1 MAEKKKK
8 KKKMPEQDIELI
20 NINQKKKKSKQ
31 SEAQKKVKKRKEPE
45 VQKKVKKRKEPE
57 VQKKVKEKKSKKK
70 WLWRL
75 TIIIEV
81 ILLVLL
87 SVAAYAV
94 NKYTKINQT
103 TLDTSKLEMYKSNG
117 DYTNIALFG
126 LDSREGELEGGAQS
140 DCIMIASINN
150 STNEVNVVSVYR
162 DTLMKQ
168 SDDTYEKA
176 NYAYNVGGPSEA
188 IAMLNRNLDL
198 DIEKY
203 ISVNFN
209 ALADVIDAL
218 GGVDIDLTE
227 EEVFWTNGYC
237 TETSKVVGRSTTE
250 LSGAGVHTLDGIQAV
265 SYARIRYTEGDDY
278 KRTERQR
285 TVLEKVFEKTQKASF
300 STLNKIVDSVFPQV
314 STNLTIQNILGM
326 AANAT
331 SYKLGQT
338 SGFPFDVDTSENI
351 MNHEGSYVV
360 PVGMAD
366 NVSQL
371 HKFLFK
377 QNNYEPSDNVK
388 QISND
393 IIYLSGIGYDDYDES
408 LTDGS
413 GTDYGISGSDTTQY
427 DGTDTTQ
434 SDDYNDSSYDSS
446 GSVSGS
452 NLYE

>member
-1 MAEKKKK
+1 MAEKRRN
-8 KKKMPEQDIELI
+8 KKMPG
-20 NINQKKKKSKQ
+20 KKNRKRNTKNNLRKRVKQ
-31 SEAQKKVKKRKEPE
+31 SKRASG
-45 VQKKVKKRKEPE
+45 KRW
-57 VQKKVKEKKSKKK
+57 V
-70 WLWRL
+70 RRT
-75 TIIIEV
+75 TILLEV
-81 ILLVLL
+81 IVLLLL

-103 TLDTSKLEMYKSNG
+103 TLDTSKLEVYKSTG

-150 STNEVNVVSVYR
+150 TTNEINLVSVYR

-203 ISVNFN
+203 VSVNFN
-209 ALADVIDAL
+209 ALADVVDAL
-218 GGVDIDLTE
+218 GGIDIDLTE

-237 TETSKVVGRSTTE
+237 TETSKVVGRSTKE

-300 STLNKIVDSVFPQV
+300 STLNKIIDAVFPQV
-314 STNLTIQNILGM
+314 STNLTVQNILGM
-326 AANAT
+326 AGNAAN
-331 SYKLGQT
+331 YKLGET
-338 SGFPFDVDTSENI
+338 SGFPFDVEASENI
-351 MNHEGSYVV
+351 INHEGSYVV
-360 PVGMAD
+360 PVGMED
-366 NVSQL
+366 NVKQL
-371 HKFLFK
+371 HKFLFNVK
-377 QNNYEPSDNVK
+377 KYKPSDTVK
-388 QISND
+388 QINND
-393 IIYLSGIGYDDYDES
+393 IIYLSGIGYDGYDES
-408 LTDGS
+408 FAGDGS
-413 GTDYGISGSDTTQY
+413 GQSGYDVAGNDY
-427 DGTDTTQ
+427 
-434 SDDYNDSSYDSS
+434 YNDSSYDTVGNDYYNDSS
-446 GSVSGS
+446 YDTAGNDYYNDSSYDTVGNDYYNDSSYDVSGS
-452 NLYE
+452 GMYE

>member
-1 MAEKKKK
+1 MAEKRRKKK
-8 KKKMPEQDIELI
+8 RSI
-20 NINQKKKKSKQ
+20 KKKKSG
-31 SEAQKKVKKRKEPE
+31 KR
-45 VQKKVKKRKEPE
+45 V
-57 VQKKVKEKKSKKK
+57 
-70 WLWRL
+70 LWRV
-75 TIIIEV
+75 TIVIEV
-81 ILLVLL
+81 ILLILL

-94 NKYTKINQT
+94 DKYTKINQT
-103 TLDTSKLEMYKSNG
+103 TLDTSKLEVYKSTG

-126 LDSREGELEGGAQS
+126 LDSRDGELEGGTQS

-150 STNEVNVVSVYR
+150 STSEINLVSVYR

-188 IAMLNRNLDL
+188 IAMLNRNLDM

-203 ISVNFN
+203 VSVDFN
-209 ALADVIDAL
+209 ALADVVDAL
-218 GGVDIDLTE
+218 GGIDIDLTE

-300 STLNKIVDSVFPQV
+300 ATLNKIVDSVFPQV

-360 PVGMAD
+360 PVGMTD
-366 NVSQL
+366 NVAKL
-371 HKFLFK
+371 HEFLFNQK
-377 QNNYEPSDNVK
+377 NYEPSETVK
-388 QISND
+388 QINND
-393 IIYLSGIGYDDYDES
+393 IIYLSGIGYDDYDENLS
-408 LTDGS
+408 DGTSYQDSYES
-413 GTDYGISGSDTTQY
+413 GNMDTESNTVDTT
-427 DGTDTTQ
+427 G
-434 SDDYNDSSYDSS
+434 SDDYSS
-446 GSVSGS
+446 GSYDTSDGAVYGNGVSDNGI
-452 NLYE
+452 YE

>member
-1 MAEKKKK
+1 MAEKRRKKK
-8 KKKMPEQDIELI
+8 RSI
-20 NINQKKKKSKQ
+20 KKKKSG
-31 SEAQKKVKKRKEPE
+31 KR
-45 VQKKVKKRKEPE
+45 V
-57 VQKKVKEKKSKKK
+57 
-70 WLWRL
+70 LWRV
-75 TIIIEV
+75 TIVIEV
-81 ILLVLL
+81 ILLILL

-94 NKYTKINQT
+94 DKYTKINQT
-103 TLDTSKLEMYKSNG
+103 TLDTSKLEVYKSTG

-126 LDSREGELEGGAQS
+126 LDSRDGELEGGTQS

-150 STNEVNVVSVYR
+150 STSEINLVSVYR

-188 IAMLNRNLDL
+188 IAMLNRNLDM

-203 ISVNFN
+203 VSVDFN
-209 ALADVIDAL
+209 ALADVVDAL
-218 GGVDIDLTE
+218 GGIDIDLTE

-300 STLNKIVDSVFPQV
+300 ATLNKIVDSVFPQV

-360 PVGMAD
+360 PVGMTD
-366 NVSQL
+366 NVAKL
-371 HKFLFK
+371 HEFLFNQK
-377 QNNYEPSDNVK
+377 NYEPSETVK
-388 QISND
+388 QINND
-393 IIYLSGIGYDDYDES
+393 IIYLSGIGYDDYDENLS
-408 LTDGS
+408 DGTS
-413 GTDYGISGSDTTQY
+413 YQDSYESENMDTESNTVDTT
-427 DGTDTTQ
+427 G
-434 SDDYNDSSYDSS
+434 SDDYSS
-446 GSVSGS
+446 GSYDTSDGAVYGNGVSDNGI
-452 NLYE
+452 YE

>member
-1 MAEKKKK
+1 MAEKRRKKK
-8 KKKMPEQDIELI
+8 RST
-20 NINQKKKKSKQ
+20 KKKKSG
-31 SEAQKKVKKRKEPE
+31 KR
-45 VQKKVKKRKEPE
+45 V
-57 VQKKVKEKKSKKK
+57 
-70 WLWRL
+70 LWRV
-75 TIIIEV
+75 TIVIEV
-81 ILLVLL
+81 ILLILL

-94 NKYTKINQT
+94 DKYTKINQT
-103 TLDTSKLEMYKSNG
+103 TLDTSKLEVYKSTG

-126 LDSREGELEGGAQS
+126 LDSRDGELEGGTQS

-150 STNEVNVVSVYR
+150 STSEINLVSVYR

-188 IAMLNRNLDL
+188 IAMLNRNLDM

-203 ISVNFN
+203 VSVDFN
-209 ALADVIDAL
+209 ALADVVDAL
-218 GGVDIDLTE
+218 GGIDIDLTE

-300 STLNKIVDSVFPQV
+300 ATLNKIVDSVFPQV

-360 PVGMAD
+360 PVGMTD
-366 NVSQL
+366 NVAKL
-371 HKFLFK
+371 HEFLFNQK
-377 QNNYEPSDNVK
+377 NYEPSETVK
-388 QISND
+388 QINND
-393 IIYLSGIGYDDYDES
+393 IIYLSGIGYDDYDENLS
-408 LTDGS
+408 DGTS
-413 GTDYGISGSDTTQY
+413 YQDSYESENMDTESNTVDTT
-427 DGTDTTQ
+427 G
-434 SDDYNDSSYDSS
+434 SDDYSS
-446 GSVSGS
+446 GSYDTSDGAVYGNGVSDNGI
-452 NLYE
+452 YE